1 MKFIASTS
9 SLSKQLQLINGVLSG
24 SAVIPILEYFLFEV
38 KEGTLTI
45 TGTDLENSMR
55 GNLEVEAKEDGSV
68 AIPAKLII
76 DILKSLPEQPI
87 TFSIDPDTYGIE
99 LTSDNGRYKIAG
111 ENPDDFP
118 KFPEL
123 EESSSFQLPAK
134 TLSKALTSSYFA
146 TGNDE
151 VRPALAGVLFDMTE
165 NDLRFVA
172 TDGNKL
178 VKYQRSDISVDSGEK
193 FIIPKK
199 ALTLLKNS
207 LPVDDSSVKVEFNKL
222 NALFYFGSFQLICR
236 LIDDKFPNYSA
247 AIPDENPYQMTI
259 NRAEMLGSLK
269 RISIFANKT
278 TYQVE
283 LKIAGSE
290 LQLNAQDIDYSNE
303 AHERLDAEFNGEDMD
318 IGFSAKFLTEILGIL
333 ETDDVHFL
341 LSEPS
346 KPGIVKPSKMEESED
361 LLMLLMPIVLKNQ
374 EESTEVAEE

>member
-9 SLSKQLQLINGVLSG
+9 SLSKQLQIINGVLSG

-87 TFSIDPDTYGIE
+87 TFTIDPESYAIE

-123 EESSSFQLPAK
+123 EQANTFHLPGK
-134 TLSKALTSSYFA
+134 TLSKALVSTFFA

-151 VRPALAGVLFDMTE
+151 VRPALSGVLFDMSE
-165 NDLRFVA
+165 NDLRFVS

-199 ALTLLKNS
+199 ALNLLKNS
-207 LPVDDSSVKVEFNKL
+207 LPSDDSNVKVEFNKL
-222 NALFYFGSFQLICR
+222 NALFSFGTFQLVCR

-247 AIPDENPYQMTI
+247 AIPEESPYQMTI

-290 LQLNAQDIDYSNE
+290 LQLNAQDVDFSNE
-303 AHERLDAEFNGEDMD
+303 AHERLDCEFNGQDME
-318 IGFSAKFLTEILGIL
+318 IGFSAKFLTEILSII

-346 KPGIVKPSKMEESED
+346 KPGIVKPSSVEEGED

-374 EESTEVAEE
+374 EESSEVAEE